1 MRVASVCGICAVRL
15 CIGVVAPQNPRF
27 PEFQVFTRI
36 TGTGGGRP
44 CTVLQSDTQADF
56 FMASLIRS
64 ATLDAASCRVAV
76 DRCE

>member
-1 MRVASVCGICAVRL
+1 MFHGVA
-15 CIGVVAPQNPRF
+15 APQNPRF
-27 PEFQVFTRI
+27 PEIQLFTPT

-44 CTVLQSDTQADF
+44 CTVPRSDTQADF

-64 ATLDAASCRVAV
+64 AALDAASCRVAV